1 MAAFRSA
8 YAVLLI
14 PQKSGGGPL
23 TLPVTFGLRCG
34 YATLRIRCHYPLGD
48 AGLLGAKGMP

>member
-1 MAAFRSA
+1 LAAFRSA